1 MFGKSTLVGLILLA
15 TGVSQASEL
24 DLEPCVNG
32 GVSAT
37 GIWPTEFAEGGLK
50 AGLDWQSYDPY
61 YLFAV
66 SASYR
71 ETPFTE
77 TPAAPETP

>member
-1 MFGKSTLVGLILLA
+1 
-15 TGVSQASEL
+15 
-24 DLEPCVNG
+24 
-32 GVSAT
+32 
-37 GIWPTEFAEGGLK
+37 
-50 AGLDWQSYDPY
+50 LDWQSYDPY